1 MGWRILM
8 SRPVKQSVAV
18 VIRNPDQPQEVLTV
32 LRPADDEDLPNVWGL
47 PAASLRPGETWE
59 AAGQRLGLEK
69 LGVGVQV
76 GSELQRGST
85 ERRDYQL
92 QMRLYEARI
101 IRGTPVVPQAVAGS
115 TQYSQ
120 WRWGTSADL
129 QPAAQRGS
137 LCSRL
142 YLKTADVS

>member
-1 MGWRILM
+1 M

-18 VIRNPDQPQEVLTV
+18 VIRHPAQPAEVLTV
-32 LRPADDEDLPNVWGL
+32 LRPANDEDLPNVWGL
-47 PAASLRPGETWE
+47 PATSLRPGEAWE
-59 AAGQRLGLEK
+59 AAVRRVGSEK
-69 LGVGVQV
+69 LGVDLTV
-76 GSELQRGST
+76 GKELQRGAT

-92 QMRLYEARI
+92 QMRLYEAAI
-101 IRGTPVVPQAVAGS
+101 VDGTPFVPQPGTER

-120 WRWGTSADL
+120 WKWGTSGDL

-142 YLKTADVS
+142 YLKTVDVS